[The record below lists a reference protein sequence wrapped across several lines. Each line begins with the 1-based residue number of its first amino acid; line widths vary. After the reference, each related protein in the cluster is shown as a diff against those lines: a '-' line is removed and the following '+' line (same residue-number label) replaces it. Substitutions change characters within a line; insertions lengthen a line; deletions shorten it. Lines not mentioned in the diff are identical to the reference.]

1 MYEKQSQTRK
11 SIEIIFSEELLSTD
25 NEKLLLYLYQFFFL
39 WSKFPSKQR
48 SPASCF
54 LYKFLSFWQ
63 LGQTYLAYKS
73 AAEHSSNI

>member
-39 WSKFPSKQR
+39 
-48 SPASCF
+48 
-54 LYKFLSFWQ
+54 
-63 LGQTYLAYKS
+63 
-73 AAEHSSNI
+73 